1 LFDGGVDAAGRDRL
15 GAAGERFP
23 DGRLLGRAAAGG
35 RLPTRHRFA
44 QLELEPVRAALHCT
58 ALRGGRRTGALGTIA
73 FVLAHSAVTGAI
85 VGVWNERE
93 AAELAQGAE
102 LRLTPDEVAAIAS
115 AA

>member
-1 LFDGGVDAAGRDRL
+1 MLRGVIVWAPLASGFLTDGFSVERL
-15 GAAGERFP
+15 QEDDFRRGTASLSSSSSPF
-23 DGRLLGRAAAGG
+23 
-35 RLPTRHRFA
+35 
-44 QLELEPVRAALHCT
+44 ALHCT
-58 ALRGGRRTGALGTIA
+58 ALHGGRRTGALGAIA

>member
-1 LFDGGVDAAGRDRL
+1 M
-15 GAAGERFP
+15 
-23 DGRLLGRAAAGG
+23 
-35 RLPTRHRFA
+35 
-44 QLELEPVRAALHCT
+44 
-58 ALRGGRRTGALGTIA
+58 
-73 FVLAHSAVTGAI
+73 LAHSAVTGAI